1 MSTSKIFIA
10 LTLIFLLSC
19 NDTQYVKGKKIYD
32 IACNN
37 CHMDDGKGLQ
47 GIIPPLAQSDYLAN
61 HQDELVRII
70 TMGIKDTILVN
81 GISYDQPMEGIT
93 TLTPVQITNVI
104 NYINT
109 AWGNDIPITTLQK
122 VNNSLNKMES
132 SR

>member
-1 MSTSKIFIA
+1 
-10 LTLIFLLSC
+10 
-19 NDTQYVKGKKIYD
+19 
-32 IACNN
+32 
-37 CHMDDGKGLQ
+37 MDDGKGLQ